1 MNCLVMMKL
10 ILYDLAYSIFDMVN
24 TNDYGIHHI
33 TNDGFCSWSD
43 FSRQIFSISNKN
55 TLVKDIYTSD
65 YLTIAKR
72 PLNSRMKKGSYKL
85 RSWEEALE
93 HYLKKELNYND

>member
-24 TNDYGIHHI
+24 TNDYP
-33 TNDGFCSWSD
+33 
-43 FSRQIFSISNKN
+43 
-55 TLVKDIYTSD
+55 
-65 YLTIAKR
+65 TIAKR